1 MRVIIE
7 AAEERVKT
15 QRKIGPHSMQ
25 VWHRVS
31 RIARCGLAV
40 AVAVALRAGCGAV
53 SAPVRSSALLL
64 RWVRGR
70 SGQKKG
76 RGVVVLEV
84 QSMGDRERGRRWV
97 CEVST
102 VAAKQ

>member
-1 MRVIIE
+1 
-7 AAEERVKT
+7 
-15 QRKIGPHSMQ
+15 MQ
-25 VWHRVS
+25 VWHRVP
-31 RIARCGLAV
+31 RIARCGL

-76 RGVVVLEV
+76 RGVVVLGV

-97 CEVST
+97 CEIST
-102 VAAKQ
+102 VVAKQ

>member
-40 AVAVALRAGCGAV
+40 AVALRAGCGAV
-53 SAPVRSSALLL
+53 SAPVRSSSF
-64 RWVRGR
+64 VD
-70 SGQKKG
+70 
-76 RGVVVLEV
+76 VLACLEFSSFDPKDV
-84 QSMGDRERGRRWV
+84 GLGCV
-97 CEVST
+97 FF
-102 VAAKQ
+102 

>member
-7 AAEERVKT
+7 TAEERVKN

-53 SAPVRSSALLL
+53 SAPVRSIIFIQSIIFVDVLACLEKG
-64 RWVRGR
+64 REMTRGR
-70 SGQKKG
+70 SWKN
-76 RGVVVLEV
+76 
-84 QSMGDRERGRRWV
+84 
-97 CEVST
+97 
-102 VAAKQ
+102 